1 MIDFCNDSSISNTS
15 STPVHQ
21 TKQTQTKRNFYVV
34 ASTPLQPRSLITYL
48 WTLSIL
54 YRFTA
59 DEYSNLNIT
68 LTRQTIQGAYNK
80 RLTFYI
86 FNRSDVLTIANV
98 KPSINYT

>member
-1 MIDFCNDSSISNTS
+1 M
-15 STPVHQ
+15 
-21 TKQTQTKRNFYVV
+21 QTKRNFYVV
-34 ASTPLQPRSLITYL
+34 ASTPLQLRSLITYL

-80 RLTFYI
+80 RLIFYI
-86 FNRSDVLTIANV
+86 SNRSDVLTIANV